1 MPDRR
6 PRLLLAFAGVGVVMW
21 RQVGDDQGVVAA
33 GSDALVVKMAD
44 VLDGPVGGKP
54 DGVKEPAGSG

>member
-1 MPDRR
+1 
-6 PRLLLAFAGVGVVMW
+6 MW

-33 GSDALVVKMAD
+33 DSDALIVKMAD

-54 DGVKEPAGSG
+54 GARGAAHLVDKLVYKASKKAPPGIGRGL

>member
-1 MPDRR
+1 
-6 PRLLLAFAGVGVVMW
+6 MW

-33 GSDALVVKMAD
+33 GSDALVVEMAD
-44 VLDGPVGGKP
+44 ALDAQWAVKP

>member
-1 MPDRR
+1 
-6 PRLLLAFAGVGVVMW
+6 LLLVFAGVGVVMW

-33 GSDALVVKMAD
+33 GSDALVVEMAD

-54 DGVKEPAGSG
+54 DGVKEPAGPG